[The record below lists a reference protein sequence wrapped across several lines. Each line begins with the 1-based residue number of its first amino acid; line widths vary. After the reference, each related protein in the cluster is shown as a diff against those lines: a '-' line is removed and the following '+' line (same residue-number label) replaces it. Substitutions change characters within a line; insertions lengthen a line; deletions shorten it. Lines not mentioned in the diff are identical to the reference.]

1 MDDKI
6 TKDPAFLDLL
16 GQGQPLQAQKY
27 LVDTYQLG
35 VVDASL
41 RVRAMQSISH
51 TTLKGRFYRACLR
64 IGQIMGL
71 ALFALSIYCFLHLG
85 EVNKVTENI
94 QAWPRVTADQWQR
107 QGDQIVYLY
116 QVASEEYQTEQA
128 RRPALN
134 VATGLAEMAGQP
146 LVLAYQADQPSVAY
160 LYASNNLYT
169 STMLLLIT
177 GLLLLAMCQF
187 FLWRHRCKHRR
198 P

>member
-27 LVDTYQLG
+27 LVDTYQLE

-51 TTLKGRFYRACLR
+51 TTLKGRFYRLCLR
-64 IGQIMGL
+64 VGQIAGL
-71 ALFALSIYCFLHLG
+71 AMFALAIYCLLHLG
-85 EVNKVTENI
+85 AVNKTTENI
-94 QAWPRVTADQWQR
+94 QDWPRVTADQWQR
-107 QGDQIVYLY
+107 QGDKVVFLY
-116 QVASEEYQTEQA
+116 QVASEEYRTEQA

-134 VATGLAEMAGQP
+134 VATGLAETTGQP
-146 LVLAYQADQPSVAY
+146 LVVAYQADQPSVAY
-160 LYASNNLYT
+160 LYAGSSLYT
-169 STMLLLIT
+169 SAILLLII
-177 GLLLLAMCQF
+177 GLLLLALCQVS
-187 FLWRHRCKHRR
+187 LWRHKRKHRR